1 MIVTLAACLLGAVG
15 LGLLLVALVFLAE
28 CAASLLPL
36 KPFAPQRDPESSAVV
51 LVPAHDESASI
62 SGTVR
67 ALRSQLAPQ
76 DRILVVADNCTD
88 DTAVRAAAAG
98 ATVIERRDPERR
110 GKGYALRFGV
120 QALEPEPP
128 DVVVVVDADCRL
140 EPGSISLLVSQA
152 QSLQRPV
159 QGEYTFVPATP
170 TPLSMI
176 STLALLVRN
185 RVRPRG
191 LRRLGL
197 PCQLTGSGMAF
208 PWPVLRDAPPLE
220 AHLVEDLLLGI
231 ELARTGTAPFHSIE
245 AQVTSVLPEGQAAA
259 MQQRRRWEHGQLG
272 TLVQQGPRTLWAGI
286 RRRDLGLLA
295 MGADLIVPPMALL
308 VALCAVLTLASAG
321 LLLLGGPSVPLF
333 VALTALLCVALGVGL
348 GWARYGRRLVPF
360 RYLLA
365 APLYLLWKLPLYL
378 SFSLGRRER
387 RWRRTER

>member
-1 MIVTLAACLLGAVG
+1 MIVTMAAWVLGALG

-36 KPFAPQRDPESSAVV
+36 KPFAPPRDPQSSAVV

-62 SGTVR
+62 SGTVQ
-67 ALRSQLAPQ
+67 ALRSQLEPQ
-76 DRILVVADNCTD
+76 DRVLVVADNCSD
-88 DTAVRAAAAG
+88 DTAARAAVSG
-98 ATVIERRDPERR
+98 ATVIERHDPDRR

-120 QALEPEPP
+120 QSLEAEPP

-152 QSLQRPV
+152 ISLQRPV
-159 QGEYTFVPATP
+159 QGEYTFTPATP

-208 PWPVLRDAPPLE
+208 PWPLLRDAPPLE

-231 ELARTGTAPFHSIE
+231 ELARAGTAPFHSIE
-245 AQVTSVLPEGQAAA
+245 AQVTSLLPEGQAAA
-259 MQQRRRWEHGQLG
+259 MQQRRRWEHGQIG
-272 TLVQQGPRTLWAGI
+272 TLFQQGPRTLWAGLQ
-286 RRRDLGLLA
+286 RRDMALLA

-308 VALCAVLTLASAG
+308 VGLCGLLSFACAG
-321 LLLLGGPSVPLF
+321 LLFLGGPSVPLGL
-333 VALTALLCVALGVGL
+333 ALAALLCVVFGVGL
-348 GWARYGRRLVPF
+348 GWLGYGRRLVPF

-365 APLYLLWKLPLYL
+365 APLYLLWKVPLYL